1 MSPTEPHGWS
11 LEHHWVAR
19 VEGEGSGG
27 RWRIGLSSFAQAHL
41 GEVVALTLPAPG
53 ARLVAGQAYGEAES
67 TITVADLFAPL
78 SGTVAACNTALTG
91 SPELVNADPER
102 EGWLLEVD
110 AETAGEPPDLLSAG
124 GYRRATQGDDEPGAR
139 RADDE

>member
-1 MSPTEPHGWS
+1 MNAPEPHGWS

-19 VEGEGSGG
+19 LEGGSGA
-27 RWRIGLSSFAQAHL
+27 RWRIGLSAFAQTHL
-41 GEVVALTLPAPG
+41 GEVVALDLPAPG
-53 ARLVAGQAYGEAES
+53 ARLVAGLAYGEAES
-67 TITVADLFAPL
+67 TTTVADLFAPL

-110 AETAGEPPDLLSAG
+110 ADPTADQPDLLSAS
-124 GYRRATQGDDEPGAR
+124 GYRRVTQGSDEPGAR
-139 RADDE
+139 RADDD